1 MKSGL
6 HRSLTALDGDAA
18 QHRQDWCGRS
28 SNSPGARATLT
39 AVQFDPL
46 LPFEAWTYLGI
57 KIARYS
63 NGSRWW
69 LGDWLL
75 FGRHKYGSRYRDA
88 IDATG
93 LDYQTLR
100 NYAVVARRFEP
111 SRRREML
118 SFQHHAEVCA
128 LDDENQDRW
137 LDRAIA
143 DGWSRS
149 QLRRRLRDSTPQLGA
164 SRPAPVHVGVNGP
177 HARRWRLAAQTCGL
191 ELEIWIERMLDE
203 AADVVLGQED

>member
-1 MKSGL
+1 MNSGL
-6 HRSLTALDGDAA
+6 DRSLTASNGDAA

-28 SNSPGARATLT
+28 SHRPGVRATLT

-46 LPFEAWTYLGI
+46 LPFQAWTYLGI
-57 KIARYS
+57 KIAHYS

-118 SFQHHAEVCA
+118 SFQHHAELCA

-137 LDRAIA
+137 LDRAVA
-143 DGWSRS
+143 SGWSRTE
-149 QLRRRLRDSTPQLGA
+149 LRRRVRASTAGLVAP
-164 SRPAPVHVGVNGP
+164 RPATVRVGVDGVR
-177 HARRWRLAAQTCGL
+177 ARRWRLAAQTCGL
-191 ELEIWIERMLDE
+191 DVETWIERMLDE
-203 AADVVLGQED
+203 AADVALGRQG